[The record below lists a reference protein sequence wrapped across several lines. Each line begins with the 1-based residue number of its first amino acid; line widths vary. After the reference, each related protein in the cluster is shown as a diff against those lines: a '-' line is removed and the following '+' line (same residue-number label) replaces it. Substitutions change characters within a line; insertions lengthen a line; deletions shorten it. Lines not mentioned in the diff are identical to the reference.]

1 MTERRRLKAED
12 KLAII
17 KELKENN
24 NDVETRRKYFVYLSM
39 YYK

>member
-24 NDVETRRKYFVYLSM
+24 NDVETCRKYFVYLSM